1 MLLLVVAAL
10 RRGGYRKFTKVRRRE
25 HLETAKPAGGTSERS
40 VALASEEYVC
50 RDWKGDLKNLLEE
63 VAASAAEG
71 NVPRGLRKRF
81 RAIWREARRCEE
93 AREATRYAE
102 RGIAYARRLLI
113 TADLHQA
120 ARRLYP
126 EQQLYRRVSDR
137 LNGRWGAWAAE
148 YFLWLVA
155 GHGRTSFG
163 LARLFVFI
171 VVVVLGG
178 FALLYRYPEPGI
190 KYQLTNEPLKW
201 YHYVYFSGKTLTTL
215 GFGDIHPKQDRPDV
229 MFFAVAEG
237 IIGYVLLGTFIFAV
251 VSYRRRPPAPED
263 DWEEKLFARLRK

>member
-1 MLLLVVAAL
+1 MA
-10 RRGGYRKFTKVRRRE
+10 R
-25 HLETAKPAGGTSERS
+25 
-40 VALASEEYVC
+40 EEYIC
-50 RDWKGDLKNLLEE
+50 RDWKGDLRNLLEE
-63 VAASAAEG
+63 VAAAAAEG
-71 NVPRGLRKRF
+71 SVPRDLRKRF

-93 AREATRYAE
+93 SREATRYTE

-113 TADLHQA
+113 AADLQQA

-126 EQQLYRRVSDR
+126 EQLLYRRVSDR

-155 GHGRTSFG
+155 GHGHSSFG

-171 VVVVLGG
+171 VVIVLGG

-190 KYQLTNEPLKW
+190 KYQLSDRELSW

-215 GFGDIHPKQDRPDV
+215 GFGDIHPKEDRPDV

-251 VSYRRRPPAPED
+251 VSYRRRPRPPED
-263 DWEEKLFARLRK
+263 DWEEKLFASLKG